1 LVRGSE
7 LTKQVG
13 IVIPTLGER
22 PEYLDECLR
31 SIRAAGEA
39 HICLVAPE
47 TFSKDSY
54 LGPGLADQFV
64 LDPGTGVSNAINAGF
79 SALPEEVEFIN
90 WLGDD
95 DLLKEDSLNYSAKVL
110 EQNPETVMV
119 FGACNYIDS
128 KGRVVWVNKSG
139 QWASPLLHF
148 GPDLIPQPGALFRRG
163 AFEQVGGLSPK
174 YNWAFDFDLFLNL
187 KRIGRL
193 LYVNRTLASFRWHPE
208 SLSVEFRN
216 KSVQEASIVR
226 VSHLPGPL
234 KLISWLWEYP
244 VKQLTLNAGNRVT
257 ERSKRLAE

>member
-1 LVRGSE
+1 MVRGSE

-13 IVIPTLGER
+13 IVIPTLGKR

-54 LGPGLADQFV
+54 FGPGLADQFV
-64 LDPGTGVSNAINAGF
+64 VDPGTGISNAINAGF

-95 DLLKEDSLNYSAKVL
+95 DLLEEDSLKHAAIAL
-110 EQNPETVMV
+110 QQNSESVMV
-119 FGACNYIDS
+119 FGACNYIDPTG
-128 KGRVVWVNKSG
+128 KVLWVNKSG

-148 GPDLIPQPGALFRRG
+148 GPDLIPQPGALFRRRV
-163 AFEQVGGLSPK
+163 FEQVGGLSSK

-187 KRIGRL
+187 KKNGKL
-193 LYVNRTLASFRWHPE
+193 LYVDRTLASFRWHPE

-234 KLISWLWEYP
+234 RLISWLWEYP
-244 VKQLTLNAGNRVT
+244 VKKLTLIAGNQVT
-257 ERSKRLAE
+257 ERSKRLTA